1 MKFIPET
8 ATLGSLLTSSTQGWQ
23 MATQWHYFTQKGC
36 VMRVVHLK
44 KTNLTV
50 SATGWFWTAPLG
62 GCPWMGTGIEKWHY
76 RQTSPKKV
84 TWNWTLAS
92 NQLLKIREFY
102 LSKDSRTE
110 LRYENVFHLRTRITG
125 MLILINPYLS
135 IVALGKERSRNW
147 RKTGRPG
154 M

>member
-1 MKFIPET
+1 
-8 ATLGSLLTSSTQGWQ
+8 
-23 MATQWHYFTQKGC
+23 
-36 VMRVVHLK
+36 
-44 KTNLTV
+44 
-50 SATGWFWTAPLG
+50 
-62 GCPWMGTGIEKWHY
+62 MGTGIEKWHY

-135 IVALGKERSRNW
+135 IVALGKERSRN
-147 RKTGRPG
+147 
-154 M
+154 